1 MQGHINCASSESSVA
16 LPRIHGLDSIRFV
29 CALWVFFS
37 HLGVV
42 MLPAG
47 GERDSWLGWISRFG
61 SATLGNGPAAVIAF
75 FVISGLCIH
84 YPNVR
89 PGDFRPSAHYAQRFL
104 RILPPMLV
112 ALLAG
117 GVVGAKGIQV
127 SRETWQLPTIL
138 WSLVAELIYY
148 TIYPA
153 LRGVA
158 GRIGWVGLLGTA
170 YAFAGLVMVLNPA
183 IKGMQD
189 YGYGL
194 TWIVGLPNWLW
205 GCLLAERIA
214 SGASPLIPG
223 KSVNW
228 LRAALFLLSAL
239 GWRLL
244 YVRKPYLPANAFI
257 ISLQAVGATAFL
269 WLRAEVENFRTK
281 LPGRLLEW
289 GGTWSYSLYLIHELG
304 RALWEIIVPAP
315 STMVGALIGSIF
327 RPLGILALCYGFY
340 RLVELPSHRLARR
353 AGAHFRKR

>member
-1 MQGHINCASSESSVA
+1 MV
-16 LPRIHGLDSIRFV
+16 
-29 CALWVFFS
+29 
-37 HLGVV
+37 
-42 MLPAG
+42 PAG
-47 GERDSWLGWISRFG
+47 GERDSWLEWISRFG
-61 SATLGNGPAAVIAF
+61 SATVGNGPAAVIAF

-84 YPNVR
+84 YPNVL
-89 PGDFRPSAHYAQRFL
+89 PGNFRPSAHYAQRFL

-148 TIYPA
+148 TVYPA
-153 LRGVA
+153 LRVIA
-158 GRIGWVGLLGTA
+158 GRIGWPAMLGTA
-170 YAFAGLVMVLNPA
+170 YAFAGLTMILNPA

-189 YGYGL
+189 FGYGL

-214 SGASPLIPG
+214 SRAPALISG
-223 KSVNW
+223 KSVIW
-228 LRAALFLLSAL
+228 PRAALFLMSAL

-244 YVRKPYLPANAFI
+244 YVHKPYLPANAFI
-257 ISLQAVGATAFL
+257 ISLQAIGATSFL
-269 WLRAEVENFRTK
+269 WLRAEVDNFRTV
-281 LPGRLLEW
+281 LPWRLLEW
-289 GGTWSYSLYLIHELG
+289 AGTWSYSLYLIHELG
-304 RALWEIIVPAP
+304 RALWEMAVPAP
-315 STMVGALIGSIF
+315 STIFEALAGSVF
-327 RPLGILALCYGFY
+327 RPLVILAICYGFY